1 MAIPKQLAFGRTGW
15 HGDQSVSLRSSLGA
29 MLTLVNDIRTQHNA
43 LCDKLD
49 ADATVPGA
57 YAGFKT
63 GMAAATTSLSSDQ
76 LAHVAL
82 GGSYS
87 HGDDAV
93 KIKLHIEGITALAE
107 DIKVKHDLLVAA
119 LDAAALSLNNYEA
132 DCKMTGIVS
141 SPSVAHFA
149 QGGSSAHGD
158 AGVQIRRVLEG
169 MNELKAV
176 HNAVLVKLNAD
187 TVPTDNDYAT
197 AVDVTADSL

>member
-29 MLTLVNDIRTQHNA
+29 MLTLVNGIRTQHNA

-49 ADATVPGA
+49 ADATVPGS

-63 GMAAATTSLSSDQ
+63 ALAAATSSLSSDQ
-76 LAHVAL
+76 LAHVAQ

-93 KIKLHIEGITALAE
+93 KIKLHLDAVTVLAE
-107 DIKVKHDLLVAA
+107 DLKTKHNLLVAE
-119 LDAAALSLNNYEA
+119 LDTAALSLNNYAA
-132 DCKMTGIVS
+132 DCVVDGIVS
-141 SPSVAHFA
+141 SSAIEHFA

-169 MNELKAV
+169 FNELKAQ
-176 HNAVLVKLNAD
+176 HNATRVKLDAD
-187 TVPTDNDYAT
+187 TVPTDEDYADG
-197 AVDVTADSL
+197 VVTAPSL